1 MGFEVKTYSR
11 KQAGVIYSAM
21 KRGNI
26 EVEQDVISEMYN
38 LVGGVE
44 VYNTNDASYI
54 ESFALSIKGAIDS
67 IFSGD
72 FASATKRLA
81 GIAA

>member
-1 MGFEVKTYSR
+1 MGFKVKTYSR

-21 KRGNI
+21 KRGDI
-26 EVEQDVISEMYN
+26 EVEQYVISAMYDM
-38 LVGGVE
+38 VGGVE
-44 VYNTNDASYI
+44 VYDTNDAYFV